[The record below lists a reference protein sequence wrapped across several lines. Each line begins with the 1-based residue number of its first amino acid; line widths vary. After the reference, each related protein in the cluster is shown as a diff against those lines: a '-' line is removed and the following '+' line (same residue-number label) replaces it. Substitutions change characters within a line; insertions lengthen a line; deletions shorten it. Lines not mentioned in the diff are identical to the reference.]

1 MESNKSITED
11 RSHFTLQ
18 KKILIILISTT
29 VAERMSLFSLAGHLR
44 QLRTGIMAPDPTE
57 NNMCLPL
64 GKFISVEDDSHQCPG
79 GLKEKGNETEET
91 EQTRLCCG
99 SMSIAIENLS
109 AKIVKDKYDDDAFPE
124 ITSLDITAFNCSEK
138 KTVQLEANLVGI
150 SGDNQQDQMNASS
163 RLIWN
168 STYPSFSCPK
178 LRYLTDNGTIYIETS
193 GYFYISSQLKSKHY
207 SINGTAGVSGANFK
221 HFIYRISEHRKEQVL
236 LEGEKSFCKVASDS
250 FECTSFIGAIFKL
263 ETGVQLYVTTS
274 HPGSLVPES
283 KDNYFSIYSVL
294 CTHIFP

>member
-109 AKIVKDKYDDDAFPE
+109 AKIVKDKYDDDAFP
-124 ITSLDITAFNCSEK
+124 
-138 KTVQLEANLVGI
+138 
-150 SGDNQQDQMNASS
+150 DQMNASS